1 MAEEIKNE
9 ELEMEEEDIIE
20 LEDEDGKVL
29 NFYHI
34 ATFDFKEKTYVVF
47 QPTQKYDSIDED
59 EVVIFE
65 LAESETEEDEFKRIE
80 SEEELNEVFEEFM
93 RLVEEDDDC
102 DCGCAHDHDCDCDDC
117 KH

>member
-1 MAEEIKNE
+1 MSEEIKDQ
-9 ELEMEEEDIIE
+9 ELEMEEDIIE
-20 LEDEDGKVL
+20 LEDEEGKVL

-65 LAESETEEDEFKRIE
+65 LDENEDAEDEFKRIE
-80 SEEELNEVFEEFM
+80 SEEELNAVFDEFM
-93 RLVEEDDDC
+93 RLVEEDENC
-102 DCGCAHDHDCDCDDC
+102 DCGCHDHDCCCDDC
-117 KH
+117 NH